1 MVGGDLVAAAS
12 RRVLGEILLGDA
24 GPTMATS
31 WMPLSSED
39 IIEASFLFRRWSLQ
53 VKTLPILG
61 GRRRRALASCF
72 FLKMLPLEL
81 PISVVH

>member
-1 MVGGDLVAAAS
+1 MAAAGMK
-12 RRVLGEILLGDA
+12 VLGEILHCDA
-24 GPTMATS
+24 RPTMATS
-31 WMPLSSED
+31 WMSLSSED
-39 IIEASFLFRRWSLQ
+39 IVEASFLFRRWSLR

-81 PISVVH
+81 PVSVVH